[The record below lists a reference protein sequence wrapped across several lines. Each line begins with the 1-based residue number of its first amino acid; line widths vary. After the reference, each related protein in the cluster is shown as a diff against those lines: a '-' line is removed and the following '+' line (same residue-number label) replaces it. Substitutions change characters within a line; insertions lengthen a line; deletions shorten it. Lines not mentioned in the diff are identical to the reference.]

1 MVANRDSY
9 PWSAETPPL
18 KEDSDMAGLT
28 PEELVS
34 LAPDAVALVKEIAA
48 ALKKDEDG
56 KVRVT
61 KEEGRRIRTLVFKL
75 AVHVAQEAID

>member
-1 MVANRDSY
+1 MIVIHGFVEN
-9 PWSAETPPL
+9 PHPG
-18 KEDSDMAGLT
+18 EDSDMAGLT
-28 PEELVS
+28 PDELVV

-61 KEEGRRIRTLVFKL
+61 KEEAKKIRTLVFKL